1 MTPSNRN
8 PQRVADQVETIR
20 AEYADE
26 EAEAAEAEVA
36 EGNATLDIPLNLR
49 IDKALD
55 TQLRHRAAQAQIP
68 VSALV
73 RRMLREAT
81 THPEAPA
88 LTVEQVEQI
97 ARRVL
102 NEAS

>member
-36 EGNATLDIPLNLR
+36 ESNATLDIPLNLR

-81 THPEAPA
+81 THPEAPP